1 MSRRGGPDESLAAD
15 FLERQGLK
23 ILERNYRCR
32 FGEIDLVAASDAV
45 LVFVEV
51 RARRSDEL
59 YFEGIEQDF
68 LRNALAIN
76 NNNRTRA
83 APQLGIGHS
92 GLMRT
97 LKRIANRIGALIIQH
112 WFIFA
117 PK

>member
-1 MSRRGGPDESLAAD
+1 MPGDRM
-15 FLERQGLK
+15 GL
-23 ILERNYRCR
+23 
-32 FGEIDLVAASDAV
+32 D
-45 LVFVEV
+45 
-51 RARRSDEL
+51 
-59 YFEGIEQDF
+59 FEGIEQDF

-83 APQLGIGHS
+83 APQLVIGHS

-117 PK
+117 PKRLFLNHAFVNLSRWSVHCDHALQFDFDLSDLFDLLPGRNLAIIKT